1 MANESRRYFTSS
13 ALLFAAAGPPFSQ
26 CSGGALPSI
35 SLKNAKLEHATCF
48 TCSAN
53 ERTPLNSPAAGTKSY
68 LDSGIASAT
77 PRNCPSVQCRA
88 PPTLSAMF
96 LGTSSCCAAAEIG
109 IRRGRKSVVIS
120 QKQRREAGKGLFDSL
135 PGRHLTK
142 IFKFLFPQGKNL
154 I

>member
-1 MANESRRYFTSS
+1 SCRSFTSS
-13 ALLFAAAGPPFSQ
+13 ALGFAAAGPPCSQ

-35 SLKNAKLEHATCF
+35 SLKKGKLEQATCF

-53 ERTPLNSPAAGTKSY
+53 ERTPLNSPALGTKSY

-96 LGTSSCCAAAEIG
+96 LGTSPCCAAAEIG
-109 IRRGRKSVVIS
+109 IRSNRKRELISHRQRQREGAVHVEEPLGRL
-120 QKQRREAGKGLFDSL
+120 A
-135 PGRHLTK
+135 
-142 IFKFLFPQGKNL
+142 
-154 I
+154 